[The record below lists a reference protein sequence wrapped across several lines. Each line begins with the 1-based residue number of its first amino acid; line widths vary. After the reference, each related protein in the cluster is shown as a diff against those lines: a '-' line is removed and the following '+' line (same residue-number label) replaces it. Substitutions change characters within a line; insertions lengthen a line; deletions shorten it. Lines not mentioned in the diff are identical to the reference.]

1 VALAQTFEC
10 RAVTTMADFLKETLV
25 MLMSLGT
32 GFGVLALVF
41 VVLGRLVDTSEH
53 RATADE
59 S

>member
-1 VALAQTFEC
+1 
-10 RAVTTMADFLKETLV
+10 MADFLQETLV

-41 VVLGRLVDTSEH
+41 VALGRLVDTSEH